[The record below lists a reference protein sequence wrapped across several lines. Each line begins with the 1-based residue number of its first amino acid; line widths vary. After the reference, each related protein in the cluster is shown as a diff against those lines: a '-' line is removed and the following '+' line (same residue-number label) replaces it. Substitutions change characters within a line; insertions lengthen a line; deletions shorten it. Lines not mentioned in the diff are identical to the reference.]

1 MRDLVTTKLYVPRID
16 RELVDRP
23 RLIACLEAGSTGKL
37 TLVSAPVGYGK
48 TTLVS
53 DWLTRSHMPAAW
65 LSLEFSDNQIS
76 RFFSYLISALQQ
88 IDPAIGTEMQ
98 PLLETGT
105 DPSIEDILATL
116 VNDIAASSAKFT
128 LVLDDYHVISAMQIH
143 QALEFLFEHMPPGMN
158 VILISRADPPMPL
171 ARLRVQRQLTE
182 LREADLRFTAD
193 ELSEFFNDLMGCD
206 LSSEE
211 ITNLEIRTEG
221 WIAGLQLVALA
232 LQRCQDPHGQIVAI
246 TGSHRHLIDYLVDE
260 VMSQQSEEVRSFLL
274 CTSILERFNASLC
287 CALLQ
292 KPNGRE
298 MLRALEKAR
307 LFLVPLDDECKWYR
321 YHRLF
326 ADFLHQRLV
335 ETRPEI
341 VSELYQRAGDWYEAQ
356 GMIEEAIEYALTGND
371 ATRAALILD
380 EHIESYVYNGEVMK
394 VLQWTDRLPV
404 EVRRRFPRLCIY
416 QAWALQ
422 FEHRL
427 DAVERTLELA
437 EDHLMSPNGSSESFP
452 ASQIIGHATAIR
464 AYTALKR
471 GEYNRAVELLLAAR
485 EALPAERTHAE
496 RSLQGIIVLGLGL
509 AYVELGQ
516 TAAACQALQ
525 SAFQLNRQSGDQYA
539 ASSCTQYLMEVGI
552 ICGDLGQALANGE
565 RGLLWIEEC
574 SSGRGQ
580 EKQLGRMLASVQLQ
594 MGRVQY
600 ERNDLSRAARN
611 LQQGCEFYEGVQ
623 SWDRGECYLFLVDL
637 NQALGDGDAALMYLA
652 KLKTFSRISEISLPH
667 NPLAAQTVR
676 RNLLLHRARPTS
688 NELYIEAVDWA
699 STSGLSPE
707 DEFNYE
713 QESDYLALAEVL
725 IAQDRVKEAVPL
737 LDRLISSAEKAGRKG
752 LLIAYLSLQAVA
764 YHSMDMSDTAL
775 TYLLRALALGEP
787 EGYVRTFVDLGSPMR
802 ELLHLAAERDTS
814 DEYVARLLDA
824 FRSFE
829 SCTEVNPAEQTIP
842 QMGDVLVEALSE
854 REIQVL
860 RLLAARLTY
869 KEIAYDLCLSINTIK
884 WYAKNVYGKL
894 GVDRKDK
901 AAARAREL
909 SIL

>member
-53 DWLTRSHMPAAW
+53 DWLTRSHIPAAW
-65 LSLEFSDNQIS
+65 LSLESSDNQIS

-88 IDPAIGTEMQ
+88 IDPAIGTEIQ

-380 EHIESYVYNGEVMK
+380 EHIEFYIYNGEVMK

-427 DAVERTLELA
+427 DAVERPLELA
-437 EDHLMSPNGSSESFP
+437 EDHLISPNGSSESFP

-637 NQALGDGDAALMYLA
+637 NQALGDGGAALMYWG

-829 SCTEVNPAEQTIP
+829 SCTEVNPAEQPIP

-860 RLLAARLTY
+860 RLLADRLTY

>member
-23 RLIACLEAGSTGKL
+23 RLIVCLEAGSTGKL

-53 DWLTRSHMPAAW
+53 DWLTRSRMPAAW
-65 LSLEFSDNQIS
+65 LSLESSDNQIS

-88 IDPAIGTEMQ
+88 IDPAIGTEIQ

-105 DPSIEDILATL
+105 DPSIEDILAAL

-380 EHIESYVYNGEVMK
+380 EHIEFYIYNGEVMK

-427 DAVERTLELA
+427 DAVERPLELA
-437 EDHLMSPNGSSESFP
+437 EDHLISPNGSSESFP

-525 SAFQLNRQSGDQYA
+525 SAFQLNRQSGDQHA
-539 ASSCTQYLMEVGI
+539 ASSCIQYLMEVGI

-580 EKQLGRMLASVQLQ
+580 EKQLGRMLAGVQLQ

-637 NQALGDGDAALMYLA
+637 NQALGDGDTALMYWG

-725 IAQDRVKEAVPL
+725 IALDRVKEAIPL
-737 LDRLISSAEKAGRKG
+737 LDRLIFSAEKAGRKG

-764 YHSMDMSDTAL
+764 YYSMDMSDTAF
-775 TYLLRALALGEP
+775 TYLQRALALGEP
-787 EGYVRTFVDLGSPMR
+787 EGYVRTFADLGSPMR

-829 SCTEVNPAEQTIP
+829 SCTEVNPAEQPIP